1 MMHYVG
7 VIELASPPPHEPYN
21 TCVSSLGINFPLVKF
36 YLYLPKVCTHRDE
49 CKSCKKR
56 GCGFTKCCRGRLIL
70 SPTPVSLFLPFY
82 ISSLSLLSPLP
93 RSWSK
98 ESADTSAAARPPL
111 SALFYFSWGGLVQRT
126 RETEREGVNA
136 EKLQCPSSPRLFSLT
151 STSCPFLSHPSDL
164 HSSPSFPFNSSFFSL
179 LLFLSLPV
187 LPCR

>member
-111 SALFYFSWGGLVQRT
+111 SALFYFSWGGAGIENKRDRARGSEC
-126 RETEREGVNA
+126 RETTVSF
-136 EKLQCPSSPRLFSLT
+136 LPPSLFSYIHLL
-151 STSCPFLSHPSDL
+151 PFPLSSI
-164 HSSPSFPFNSSFFSL
+164 
-179 LLFLSLPV
+179 
-187 LPCR
+187 